1 MSIQR
6 NYEQAGLRRT
16 LCGAALGI
24 LLCATS
30 LSLAATTSKV
40 APLTAQQKTLQALNR
55 MSFGPRPG
63 DVEAVQKMG
72 LQNWI
77 NMQLNPQSIDDSAVD
92 KKIAELKL
100 LQMSPEDLML
110 AYQGD
115 RGNIARKIK
124 DSQSG
129 KVPVPAKQ
137 LERLQEIQKTL
148 DDKGIKPGASYEAL
162 GELVNAKLLRSIESN
177 RQLQEVLV
185 DFWSNHF
192 NIDAKK
198 NQDAVLLINWE
209 KGVIR
214 PNVLGN
220 FRDLLEATAKSPA
233 MLEYLDNAS
242 SMHNPDQPAMA
253 NQNNRRGQGNRR
265 GILRKGQQQNARPN
279 AAQPQMK
286 QGGFQKT
293 AFEFVADDNDGSMM
307 MAAPNAMPDYVKNPA
322 QQGAKGK
329 GGLNENYGREL
340 MELHTLGVNGG
351 YSQEDVINVARCFT
365 GWTYDR
371 KTSEFVFRP
380 YMHDNG
386 TKTVLGH
393 VIPPGG
399 GIKDGEQVLDIL
411 ASAPATMHH
420 LSYELCQR
428 LVSDTPPPVL
438 VDRVAGVWKDT
449 NGDLKAVV
457 RAIVTS
463 PEFNSPAIY
472 RSKIKSPYEYVVSSV
487 RALGGNVIFPD
498 NVTAFRQM
506 MLNDGRTSARQ
517 NNRGYGRGQLTTLAQ
532 QIAIIG
538 QPIFSCLPP
547 TGYSENSQDWVST
560 GALVARLNYALSLAN
575 GSVENVLASPS
586 SLLLNVSEEDKAGI
600 QQHLIDG
607 ILHVPVS
614 TATQNTLAK
623 ETSTGILVDRRKLTA
638 LIIGAPEFQRR

>member
-1 MSIQR
+1 MIMQR
-6 NYEQAGLRRT
+6 KNKRAGIRGLIYCQALAT
-16 LCGAALGI
+16 
-24 LLCATS
+24 LLCAAT
-30 LSLAATTSKV
+30 LSLAAPAPKT
-40 APLTAQQKTLQALNR
+40 APLSEQQKVLQALNR
-55 MSFGPRPG
+55 LSFGPRPG

-77 NMQLNPQSIDDSAVD
+77 DAQLNPQSIDDSAVD
-92 KKIAELKL
+92 KKFADLKL
-100 LQMSPEDLML
+100 LQMSQEDLML
-110 AYQGD
+110 AYAGD
-115 RGNIARKIK
+115 RGNIARRIK
-124 DSQSG
+124 EAQNG
-129 KVPVPAKQ
+129 TVPVPAKQ
-137 LERLQEIQKTL
+137 LERYQAIQKAL
-148 DDKGIKPGASYEAL
+148 DDKNIQPGTAYEAL
-162 GELVNAKLLRSIESN
+162 GELINAKLLRSVESN

-198 NQDAVLLINWE
+198 NEDAVLLINWE
-209 KGVIR
+209 QNVIR
-214 PNVLGN
+214 PNVFGN

-242 SMHNPDQPAMA
+242 SMHNPDQPAMTIQ
-253 NQNNRRGQGNRR
+253 NQRRGGQGNNR
-265 GILRKGQQQNARPN
+265 GRFQNPQKRPAN
-279 AAQPQMK
+279 TA

-293 AFEFVADDNDGSMM
+293 AFEFVADNDADNSMM
-307 MAAPNAMPDYVKNPA
+307 APPAAANSSMPDFVKNPA

-371 KTSEFVFRP
+371 KTGEFIFRP

-411 ASAPATMHH
+411 ASAPATAHH

-428 LVSDTPPPVL
+428 LVSDTPPAAL
-438 VDRVAGVWKDT
+438 VDRVAGVWKTT

-463 PEFNSPAIY
+463 PEFYSPAVY
-472 RSKIKSPYEYVVSSV
+472 RDKIKSPYEYVVSSA
-487 RALGGNVIFPD
+487 RALGGSVIFPD
-498 NVTAFRQM
+498 SPTEFRQM
-506 MLNDGRTSARQ
+506 MRNDGLTSARQ
-517 NNRGYGRGQLTTLAQ
+517 NNRGYGRGQVTTLAQ
-532 QIAIIG
+532 QIATIG

-560 GALVARLNYALSLAN
+560 GALVARLNYALTLAN
-575 GSVENVLASPS
+575 GNVENVLASPS
-586 SLLLNVSEEDKAGI
+586 SLLLSVSEEDKAGI
-600 QQHLIDG
+600 QQNLIEG

-614 TATQNTLAK
+614 AATQNTLAR
-623 ETSTGILVDRRKLTA
+623 ETSTGVLVDRRKLTA
-638 LIIGAPEFQRR
+638 LIIGSPEFQRR

>member
-1 MSIQR
+1 MGRAMSIQWK
-6 NYEQAGLRRT
+6 NKKAGLRFVT
-16 LCGAALGI
+16 LGMILCVATVAL
-24 LLCATS
+24 AVP
-30 LSLAATTSKV
+30 SKPS
-40 APLTAQQKTLQALNR
+40 APLSPQQKILQTLNR
-55 MSFGPRPG
+55 LTFGPRPG
-63 DVEAVQKMG
+63 DVEAVQKVG

-77 NMQLNPQSIDDSAVD
+77 DAQLNPQSVDDSAVD
-92 KKIAELKL
+92 KQIADLKL
-100 LQMSPEDLML
+100 LQMSQEDLML
-110 AYQGD
+110 AYAGD
-115 RGNIARKIK
+115 RGNILRKIT
-124 DSQSG
+124 DAQSG

-137 LERLQEIQKTL
+137 MERLQEIQKQL
-148 DDKGIKPGASYEAL
+148 DDKGIKPGTSYEAL
-162 GELVNAKLLRSIESN
+162 GELINAKLLRSVESN

-198 NQDAVLLINWE
+198 NSDAVLLINWE
-209 KGVIR
+209 QNVIR

-242 SMHNPDQPAMA
+242 SMHNPDQPAMS
-253 NQNNRRGQGNRR
+253 NQNNRGRQGNRR
-265 GILRKGQQQNARPN
+265 GRFQKLQGNIN
-279 AAQPQMK
+279 
-286 QGGFQKT
+286 QGGFQQT
-293 AFEFVADDNDGSMM
+293 SFELIDDSDGAM
-307 MAAPNAMPDYVKNPA
+307 MAMPDAKSAMPDYIKNPA

-351 YSQEDVINVARCFT
+351 YTQEDVINVARCFT

-371 KTSEFVFRP
+371 KTGEFVFRP

-399 GIKDGEQVLDIL
+399 GIKDGEEVLDIL
-411 ASAPATMHH
+411 ASSPATMHH

-428 LVSDTPPPVL
+428 LVSDTPPAAL
-438 VDRVAGVWKDT
+438 VDRVAGVWKTT

-463 PEFNSPAIY
+463 PEFYSPAIY
-472 RSKIKSPYEYVVSSV
+472 RDKIKSPYEYVVSSV
-487 RALGGNVIFPD
+487 RALGGSVIFPD
-498 NVTAFRQM
+498 NPNAFRQM
-506 MLNDGRTSARQ
+506 MRNDGLTSARQ

-538 QPIFSCLPP
+538 QPIMSCLPP

-575 GSVENVLASPS
+575 GNMENVLASPS
-586 SLLLNVSEEDKAGI
+586 SLLLNVNEEDKAGI

-614 TATQNTLAK
+614 TATQSTLAR
-623 ETSTGILVDRRKLTA
+623 ETSTGVLVDRRKLTG
-638 LIIGAPEFQRR
+638 LIIGSPEFQRR